1 MGERRLQQLCL
12 SHGRPG
18 DLDRP
23 ASLPYCPPSP
33 PPYRHCTAGKYVDLK
48 DTIADFKGVLD
59 GKYDDLPEMAFYM
72 VRALGGCGWLGSV
85 GVVGGWVGALAGPCT
100 WCVCA
105 LGRAAVAAVGA
116 GGGGGEVD
124 MRWGGVGV

>member
-1 MGERRLQQLCL
+1 M
-12 SHGRPG
+12 
-18 DLDRP
+18 
-23 ASLPYCPPSP
+23 
-33 PPYRHCTAGKYVDLK
+33 DLK

-105 LGRAAVAAVGA
+105 LGRAAVAAVGEVA
-116 GGGGGEVD
+116 GS
-124 MRWGGVGV
+124 WTCGGVCE